1 MTTATRNRFPGVYAR
16 NLHEIEVL
24 SSRDQHRLLVH
35 VARARE
41 ARCALE
47 SVATDASGRRFL
59 EAQVRTGDRAVER
72 LTLANLRL
80 VMSTVNGFVAGRA
93 VKLDREDLIQ
103 EGVFGLRRAI
113 EKFDLSRGTALT
125 TYAVPWIQQAIQ
137 RAEASAGL
145 VRIPVHAQSRDC
157 SRALRSAAAR
167 FRRIGSV
174 EASFAAAHRMERE
187 TLVDEGC
194 CEWPDASIDAAVD
207 LPTET
212 SPHELFDLA
221 ADREIAEMLLAGL
234 EERDAFILRERFGF
248 GGEGTKTLEEIGAM
262 LGLTRERIRQLEK
275 KALDRCRSMMRSG
288 LA

>member
-1 MTTATRNRFPGVYAR
+1 MTTAIRNRFPGVYAR

-24 SSRDQHRLLVH
+24 SPRDQHRLLVH
-35 VARARE
+35 VVRARE
-41 ARCALE
+41 ARHALD

-80 VMSTVNGFVAGRA
+80 VIWTVDGYTARHA

-113 EKFDLSRGTALT
+113 EKFDPSRGTALT
-125 TYAVPWIQQAIQ
+125 TYAMRWIQQAIQ
-137 RAEASAGL
+137 RAEAQAGL
-145 VRIPVHAQSRDC
+145 VRIPVHTQSGDC

-187 TLVDEGC
+187 TLIDEGR
-194 CEWPDASIDAAVD
+194 CEWPDANIDAAVD

-212 SPHELFDLA
+212 NPEELIDLT
-221 ADREIAEMLLAGL
+221 ADREIVEVLLAGL
-234 EERDAFILRERFGF
+234 EQRDAFILRQRFGC
-248 GGEGTKTLEEIGAM
+248 GGEDPKTLEEIGAM

-275 KALDRCRSMMRSG
+275 KALDRCRSMMRSV